1 MYGYHGKILRVDLS
15 KRELRET
22 EVKEELYKKFIGGSG
37 LAARMLNDF
46 LRPGVDP
53 LGPENPIA
61 FMVGPFT
68 GTPVPSSTR
77 YALCALSPLT
87 GIWGEATSGG
97 TFPMSLKR
105 AGYDGLIVT
114 GRADEPVFLYV
125 NDGEGEIES
134 AEHLWGKDTY
144 ETQEIL
150 SKDLGE
156 KKVHI
161 ACIGQAGEKLVKF
174 ANVMNDTG
182 RAAGRCGLG
191 AVMGSKNLKAIVAQG
206 DQTIEYARPEEL
218 KEVAKDVTTLVL
230 KNPLGAGM
238 ARYGTLA
245 YIDLGLFLGDVP
257 TKYFSESLFPGDA
270 LAPAKLMEKYVVE
283 SEPCAGCTVMCGKRI
298 KFNKKGMEEVDA
310 PEYETTAAFGPLCL
324 NYDLDS
330 VIRAGHLCNSFGMDT
345 ISMGVVIS
353 FSMYL
358 FEKGVLKKEKI
369 GFNLNW
375 GDSDTI
381 LKLVEMTAKREGLG
395 DELAEG
401 LKSFGESLG
410 VSRGEM
416 AHVKGLEIPMHDPR
430 AFFGCVV
437 SYGTSSR
444 GACHLRPQAPI
455 VGLGVPYPEIGIGMI
470 KRNQDE
476 GTGQAYA
483 ILQNYEE
490 LFDSLLLCK
499 YTYAMPFLVLD
510 PLNAITGWN
519 LDTEEMMKIGERN
532 VNLKRIIN
540 CRLGVTAKD
549 DRLPRLVLDPLE
561 EGSTRGYSPDQD
573 KILRE
578 YYEAKKWDPENGRPT
593 QEKLEELGIS
603 NL

>member
-15 KRELRET
+15 KGVLKET
-22 EVKEELYKKFIGGSG
+22 EVKEGLYRGFLGGSG
-37 LAARMLNDF
+37 LAARILNNF
-46 LRPGVDP
+46 LKPGIDP
-53 LGPENPIA
+53 LEPENPIA
-61 FMVGPFT
+61 LMTGPFT
-68 GTPVPSSTR
+68 GTPVPSSAR

-87 GIWGEATSGG
+87 GIWGESTSGG
-97 TFPMSLKR
+97 TFPISLKR

-114 GRADEPVFLYV
+114 GKADKPVFLHV
-125 NDGEGEIES
+125 NDGEGRIRS
-134 AEHLWGKDTY
+134 AEHVWGKDTY

-150 SKDLGE
+150 SEELGR
-156 KKVHI
+156 KKVHV
-161 ACIGQAGEKLVKF
+161 ACIGQAGEELVRF

-182 RAAGRCGLG
+182 RVAGRCGLG
-191 AVMGSKNLKAIVAQG
+191 AVMGSKNLKAVAVQG
-206 DQTIEYARPEEL
+206 NQTTEYARPDEL
-218 KEVAKDVTTLVL
+218 KETSKEVTSLVL

-238 ARYGTLA
+238 EKYGTLA

-257 TKYFSESLFPGDA
+257 TKYFSRSVFPGDA
-270 LAPAKLMEKYVVE
+270 LAPAKLMEEYFVKTE
-283 SEPCAGCTVMCGKRI
+283 SCPGCTIMCGKRVN
-298 KFNKKGMEEVDA
+298 FGKKGMEEVDG

-324 NYDLDS
+324 NSDLDS
-330 VIRAGHLCNSFGMDT
+330 IIRASHLCNSFGMDT
-345 ISMGVVIS
+345 ISMGVVIA

-358 FEKGVLKKEKI
+358 FEKGTLKKEKV
-369 GFNLNW
+369 GFDLNW
-375 GDSDTI
+375 SDSDSI
-381 LKLVEMTAKREGLG
+381 IKLIEMTAKREGLG

-401 LKSFGESLG
+401 LKRFGESLG
-410 VSRGEM
+410 ANRDEM

-444 GACHLRPQAPI
+444 GACHLRPTPAI

-470 KRNQDE
+470 ERNQNE
-476 GTGQAYA
+476 GTGNAYA

-499 YTYAMPFLVLD
+499 YTYAMPFLVLN

-519 LDTEEMMKIGERN
+519 LDTEGMMEIGERN
-532 VNLKRIIN
+532 VNLKRVIN
-540 CRLGVTAKD
+540 CRLGITAKD
-549 DRLPRLVLDPLE
+549 DRLPRRVLDPLD
-561 EGSTRGYSPDQD
+561 EGSTRGYSPDQE

-578 YYEAKKWDPENGRPT
+578 YYETKGWDPETGKPT

-603 NL
+603 GL